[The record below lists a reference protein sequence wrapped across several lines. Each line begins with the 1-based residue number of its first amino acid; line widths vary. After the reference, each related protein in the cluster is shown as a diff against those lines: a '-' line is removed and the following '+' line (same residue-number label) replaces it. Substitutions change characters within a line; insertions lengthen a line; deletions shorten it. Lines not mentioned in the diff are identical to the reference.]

1 MKQASRSEMSAA
13 MATFLGTDVGT
24 CWHRTARRGLAAAK
38 RPTAVFASS
47 DEIATGCLEITRADG
62 LKIPGDLPIV
72 ASTMSARSISST
84 RHSQQ
89 SASPSRSW
97 AAGESSS
104 SFLKIKAALRPPK

>member
-13 MATFLGTDVGT
+13 MATFLGTW
-24 CWHRTARRGLAAAK
+24 WHRAARRGLAAAK

-62 LKIPGDLPIV
+62 LKIPADLPIV
-72 ASTMSARSISST
+72 ASTMSARSICST